1 VGGRGQGVVDKGDF
15 SFLKKSL
22 EEKFGWEE
30 AKLMSKAYS
39 ETIRVTESQFD
50 ALVGMELGLEYIDG
64 RLVQVAPT
72 FTEHG
77 ILILKLGYTLADYLI
92 KNNLGNHKNVM
103 ADVLHRIPN
112 GRRRAPDIAYHKEF
126 REPLKGLQTSPPDLA
141 IEIRSDTETDD
152 DVEDKLNDLFSLG
165 TAVIWVVNLKEQNV
179 EVYKSWVP
187 NVSLANQEYETYLL
201 GDILDAS
208 SVIPGLKISISH
220 LFDL

>member
-1 VGGRGQGVVDKGDF
+1 
-15 SFLKKSL
+15 
-22 EEKFGWEE
+22 
-30 AKLMSKAYS
+30 MSKAYS

-77 ILILKLGYTLADYLI
+77 ILIIKLGYILVDYLI
-92 KNNLGNHKNVM
+92 KNNLGSYKNVM
-103 ADVLHRIPN
+103 GDVLHRIPS
-112 GRRRAPDIAYHKEF
+112 GRRRAPDIAYHKEL
-126 REPLKGLQTSPPDLA
+126 REPIEGLQTSPPDLA

-165 TAVIWVVNLKEQNV
+165 TAVIWVVNLKDLNV

-187 NVSLANQEYETYLL
+187 NTPLADQDCETYVL

-208 SVIPGLKISISH
+208 PVIPGLRISISD

>member
-1 VGGRGQGVVDKGDF
+1 MEKPSF
-15 SFLKKSL
+15 S
-22 EEKFGWEE
+22 EKLGFFENGE

-77 ILILKLGYTLADYLI
+77 ILIINLGYILVDYLI
-92 KNNLGNHKNVM
+92 KNNLGNRKNVM

-112 GRRRAPDIAYHKEF
+112 GRRRAPDIAYHKEL
-126 REPLKGLQTSPPDLA
+126 REPIEKLQTSPPDLA

-165 TAVIWVVNLKEQNV
+165 TAVIWVISLKDRNV
-179 EVYKSWVP
+179 KVYKSWAP
-187 NVSLANQEYETYLL
+187 GASLVDQECETYVLR
-201 GDILDAS
+201 DILDAS
-208 SVIPGLKISISH
+208 PVIPGLKVSISD
-220 LFDL
+220 LFNL

>member
-1 VGGRGQGVVDKGDF
+1 
-15 SFLKKSL
+15 
-22 EEKFGWEE
+22 
-30 AKLMSKAYS
+30 MSKAYS
-39 ETIRVTESQFD
+39 ETIEVTEVQFD

-77 ILILKLGYTLADYLI
+77 ILIVKLSYIFVDYLR
-92 KNNLGNHKNVM
+92 KNNLGNYKNVM
-103 ADVLHRIPN
+103 VDVLHRIPN

-126 REPLKGLQTSPPDLA
+126 REPLKGLQISPPDLA

-165 TAVIWVVNLKEQNV
+165 TAVIWVVNLKERKV

-187 NVSLANQEYETYLL
+187 NASLANQECESYVLR
-201 GDILDAS
+201 DILDAS
-208 SVIPGLKISISH
+208 PVIPGLKISISD